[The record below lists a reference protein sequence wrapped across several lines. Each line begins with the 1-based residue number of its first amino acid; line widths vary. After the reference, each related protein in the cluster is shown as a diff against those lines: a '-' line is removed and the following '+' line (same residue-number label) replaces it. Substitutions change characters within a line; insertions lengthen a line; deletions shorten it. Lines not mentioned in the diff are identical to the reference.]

1 MSDKSLAK
9 LIQKIPI
16 INMMNEMR
24 YNLKMI
30 QTLKKREYH
39 KLDIRFDIFDKLPIK
54 IQIYHN
60 VPHTKW
66 II

>member
-24 YNLKMI
+24 YNLDDTDI
-30 QTLKKREYH
+30 LKKG
-39 KLDIRFDIFDKLPIK
+39 IS
-54 IQIYHN
+54 Q
-60 VPHTKW
+60 T
-66 II
+66 